1 MTKQHSNKEYAKSPK
16 CGRHDM
22 VHCWESDEPMKHKN
36 IESHYTN
43 AAKKE
48 EKLKKKNSKYVCL
61 HLNKTA
67 AWYKKRK
74 ILLQSSGK

>member
-22 VHCWESDEPMKHKN
+22 VHCWECDEPMKHKN

-48 EKLKKKNSKYVCL
+48 EN
-61 HLNKTA
+61 
-67 AWYKKRK
+67 
-74 ILLQSSGK
+74 